1 MRISNTHHRQ
11 QQQTNAK
18 LKRHAVLVQRK
29 MAALVAFSTTIFLL
43 CIENV
48 KAFTTSSPLSLS
60 SSLINENTMIMFASG
75 AHTLAKRW
83 KSTSST
89 LGRVSSRPVSPSCS
103 DRSLTSGLS
112 VTTANGS
119 GSGSGRRFPLTTLRM
134 AIGIMPSESSM
145 QEMKTSIGAFGGW
158 YNKLDPVARP
168 PVYEDDITD
177 YSFTSPSDNWPS
189 SLEDDDMSMTTSGFT
204 TSSYTIASRKSSTN
218 TTPRPFRAI
227 RRIAGRLFG
236 NEPRHQSS
244 GALGMRRFL

>member
-1 MRISNTHHRQ
+1 MNISNNHHRQ
-11 QQQTNAK
+11 QQTNAQ

-89 LGRVSSRPVSPSCS
+89 LGRASSRSVSPSS

-112 VTTANGS
+112 VTTVNGT
-119 GSGSGRRFPLTTLRM
+119 GSGRRFPLTTLRM

-189 SLEDDDMSMTTSGFT
+189 SLEDDDMSMMTSGFT
-204 TSSYTIASRKSSTN
+204 TSSYTTASRKSTTN
-218 TTPRPFRAI
+218 STPRPFRTI

-236 NEPRHQSS
+236 NEPRRQSS
-244 GALGMRRFL
+244 GAVGMRRFL